1 MLVPKPSEFLL
12 PKENAWEWK
21 DSTHVLQWSPAI
33 FRPQFVKGV
42 GGVERQARAGV
53 GDGEKDAVLKLPLHC
68 RATVFYSHI
77 KAAPTGMC
85 GMLTL

>member
-1 MLVPKPSEFLL
+1 M
-12 PKENAWEWK
+12 
-21 DSTHVLQWSPAI
+21 
-33 FRPQFVKGV
+33 
-42 GGVERQARAGV
+42 ERQARAGV